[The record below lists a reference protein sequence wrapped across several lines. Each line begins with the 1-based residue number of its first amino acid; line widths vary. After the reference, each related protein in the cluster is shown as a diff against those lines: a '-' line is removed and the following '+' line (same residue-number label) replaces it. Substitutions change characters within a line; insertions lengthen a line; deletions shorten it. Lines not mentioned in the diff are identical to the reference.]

1 MRRSADTP
9 WADTGV
15 RWLALLIGLS
25 VGGPCAAVVMSISDT
40 EVAVFETLINHGLD
54 DDQRILV
61 IAAETT
67 GDPAAI
73 GEHGD
78 TAAAMAVDLGVPAE
92 TLASWI
98 RMNAAVA
105 AIDQPLRLDV
115 SYQLLDDTEREKLFA
130 ADEPQLAW
138 SQFFARYEGA
148 PGLLRL
154 SRAGFDHDRRHA
166 LVYVE
171 YQCGMECGAGRL
183 VHLARGDDD
192 NWQVKGAV
200 LVWMVE

>member
-1 MRRSADTP
+1 MPRPGA
-9 WADTGV
+9 GLF
-15 RWLALLIGLS
+15 WLVLSIGLS
-25 VGGPCAAVVMSISDT
+25 VGGPSAAAAMRISDT
-40 EVAVFETLINHGLD
+40 EIAVFETLINHGLD
-54 DDQRILV
+54 DDQRLLV

-73 GEHGD
+73 AEHGD
-78 TAAAMAVDLGVPAE
+78 TAAAVAADLGVPAE
-92 TLASWI
+92 TLDSWI
-98 RMNAAVA
+98 RMNATVA

-115 SYQLLDDTEREKLFA
+115 SYQLLDDHERERLFA
-130 ADEPQLAW
+130 AAEPQLAW

-154 SRAGFDHDRRHA
+154 SRAGFDDDRRHA

-171 YQCGMECGAGRL
+171 YQCGTECGAGRL
-183 VHLARGDDD
+183 IHLARDDAD
-192 NWQVKGAV
+192 SWQVKGAV